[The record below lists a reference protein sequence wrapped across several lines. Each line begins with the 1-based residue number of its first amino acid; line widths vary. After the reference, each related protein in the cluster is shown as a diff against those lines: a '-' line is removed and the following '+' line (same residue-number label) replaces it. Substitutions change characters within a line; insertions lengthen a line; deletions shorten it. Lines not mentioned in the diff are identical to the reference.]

1 MGEWGSIMTEDNP
14 IVDDPGKYGIQDP
27 EAPGEPN
34 YWSHD
39 VSEPVPG
46 TAKQTRDEQEGLRG
60 GHHETTE
67 GSGHTTGR
75 GGRGGHGG
83 H

>member
-1 MGEWGSIMTEDNP
+1 MSYEI
-14 IVDDPGKYGIQDP
+14 PGMPGPEKYGIQDP

-34 YWSHD
+34 YWSHG
-39 VSEPVPG
+39 VSEPVSG
-46 TAKQTRDEQEGLRG
+46 THKERRDEHEGLRG
-60 GHHETTE
+60 GQHASSE
-67 GSGHTTGR
+67 GTGHTTSR